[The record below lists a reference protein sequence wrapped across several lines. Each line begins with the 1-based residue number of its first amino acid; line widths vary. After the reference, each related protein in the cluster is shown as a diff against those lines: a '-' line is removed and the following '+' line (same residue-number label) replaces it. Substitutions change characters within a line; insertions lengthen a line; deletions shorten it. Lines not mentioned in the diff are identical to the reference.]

1 MERTFAF
8 RQFSKKKLRKLFSLK
23 PSWKVKKRVLHK
35 IPDSG
40 LYWALPG
47 GNDRKLEPDPKMDS
61 EVLDIE
67 DVEEEDEE
75 DETERS
81 I

>member
-1 MERTFAF
+1 M
-8 RQFSKKKLRKLFSLK
+8 
-23 PSWKVKKRVLHK
+23 KKRVLHK

>member
-35 IPDSG
+35 IADSG
-40 LYWALPG
+40 PYWAMPG
-47 GNDRKLEPDPKMDS
+47 GNDRKLEPDPKMVS

-67 DVEEEDEE
+67 DVEEEDE
-75 DETERS
+75 TERS

>member
-1 MERTFAF
+1 M
-8 RQFSKKKLRKLFSLK
+8 
-23 PSWKVKKRVLHK
+23 LHK

-40 LYWALPG
+40 PYWAMPG
-47 GNDRKLEPDPKMDS
+47 GNDRKLEPDPKMAS

-67 DVEEEDEE
+67 DIEEEE

-81 I
+81 N